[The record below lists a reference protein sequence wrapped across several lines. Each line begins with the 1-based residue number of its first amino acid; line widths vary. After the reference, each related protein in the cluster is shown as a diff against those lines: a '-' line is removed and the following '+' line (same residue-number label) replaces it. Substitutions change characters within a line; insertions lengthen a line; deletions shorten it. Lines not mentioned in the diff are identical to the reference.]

1 MLKFTAQ
8 KHQLSYTLNPAS
20 RRADLLGHVAT
31 SIKDES
37 YRCASPPQG
46 SLFVLVTAP
55 SIVFYSSMFP
65 WPSQHLS
72 SLITRADVYAI
83 RARTTLD
90 CFCSFCRVYHGGG
103 TLRVLYTYIQRG
115 NLSSCCVRH
124 STCIISPREQGLVL
138 TFSRSGNG
146 HS

>member
-8 KHQLSYTLNPAS
+8 KHQLTYTLAPAW

-37 YRCASPPQG
+37 YRCSSPPQA

-55 SIVFYSSMFP
+55 SIPFYSSMFP

-72 SLITRADVYAI
+72 SLITRAYVCAI

-90 CFCSFCRVYHGGG
+90 CFCSFCRVYHGGWDIESA
-103 TLRVLYTYIQRG
+103 LYIRPT
-115 NLSSCCVRH
+115 
-124 STCIISPREQGLVL
+124 RERELLLCEALYMYYL
-138 TFSRSGNG
+138 TT
-146 HS
+146 